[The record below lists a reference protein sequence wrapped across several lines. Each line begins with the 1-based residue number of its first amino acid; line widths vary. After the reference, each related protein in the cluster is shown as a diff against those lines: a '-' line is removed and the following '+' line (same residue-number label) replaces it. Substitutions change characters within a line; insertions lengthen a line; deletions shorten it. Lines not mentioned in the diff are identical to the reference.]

1 MGADVPTSRMVRHL
15 ARAERLLDLAQQR
28 CTQARVGPAKRK
40 LTTLGRRVGRLI
52 RVVRLRDDGA
62 ALPAAVESFVGTATL
77 LLDDARALAHGL
89 VCR

>member
-52 RVVRLRDDGA
+52 RVVRRCDGA